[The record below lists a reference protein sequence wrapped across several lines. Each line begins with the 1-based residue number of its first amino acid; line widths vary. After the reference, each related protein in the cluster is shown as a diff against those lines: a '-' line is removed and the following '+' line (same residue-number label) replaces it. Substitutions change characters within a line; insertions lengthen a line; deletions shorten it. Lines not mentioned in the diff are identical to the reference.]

1 MFSGSK
7 IKQIRKNL
15 YNIKNPRIL
24 SRSKINEIEKDLIEL
39 EESLSKLNKYYDYD
53 NTEQTRIRDL
63 ENLFGEFDD
72 DYYKPIKIKGA
83 LNDNYIEYESRVD
96 KDKNLSPKEYLDII
110 KPYLS
115 NMINDYKIQNEWK
128 IQLTMSINFI
138 SYEDSDAAQSRHTKS
153 DNIEIMMG
161 SETDDIINKL
171 FESLLQRYQEGLEE
185 TMKGRDFVPDSV
197 DLLYYHLHKISLK
210 RGKSYVDSPK
220 WLKNKKATINPKNND
235 DKCFFSICHTS
246 HVTS

>member
-1 MFSGSK
+1 M
-7 IKQIRKNL
+7 
-15 YNIKNPRIL
+15 
-24 SRSKINEIEKDLIEL
+24 
-39 EESLSKLNKYYDYD
+39 
-53 NTEQTRIRDL
+53 
-63 ENLFGEFDD
+63 
-72 DYYKPIKIKGA
+72 
-83 LNDNYIEYESRVD
+83 V
-96 KDKNLSPKEYLDII
+96 
-110 KPYLS
+110 
-115 NMINDYKIQNEWK
+115 

-138 SYEDSDAAQSRHTKS
+138 SYKDSDAAQSRHTKS

-185 TMKGRDFVPDSV
+185 TMKGRDFVPNSV

-235 DKCFFSICHTS
+235 DKCFQYAIIAALNHEKFKNHPERTS
-246 HVTS
+246 NLEPFIGEYELKNTDFPATSKDWKKFEQDNNTIALNILFVPYNTKQIRQAYKSDYS